1 MEKGYVKLY
10 AKICFDLY
18 LVFNKLIDEYP
29 NNKLI
34 DSENLQS
41 LLISECKQRF
51 NDYQYNNNIINNKLV
66 NNNDISEENFLI
78 KKKFLGNINFITEL
92 IDVKL
97 FSQKIGFDFLDILY
111 KNYKNYSNDLE
122 QEKNKNLNLEGI
134 ITLLNKFGKI
144 VFEEKN
150 EKFLQD
156 LDYYMKECIIPI
168 INNNDKNI
176 PEYLKYKIIN
186 LVEKQ
191 KNNWEESLFEKSIIA
206 KGKNKE

>member
-1 MEKGYVKLY
+1 M
-10 AKICFDLY
+10 
-18 LVFNKLIDEYP
+18 
-29 NNKLI
+29 
-34 DSENLQS
+34 
-41 LLISECKQRF
+41 
-51 NDYQYNNNIINNKLV
+51 
-66 NNNDISEENFLI
+66 
-78 KKKFLGNINFITEL
+78 
-92 IDVKL
+92 
-97 FSQKIGFDFLDILY
+97 DILY
-111 KNYKNYSNDLE
+111 KNYKNYSNNLE
-122 QEKNKNLNLEGI
+122 EEKNKNLNLEGI

-156 LDYYMKECIIPI
+156 LDYYMKECVIPI
-168 INNNDKNI
+168 INNKDGNI

>member
-1 MEKGYVKLY
+1 M
-10 AKICFDLY
+10 
-18 LVFNKLIDEYP
+18 
-29 NNKLI
+29 
-34 DSENLQS
+34 
-41 LLISECKQRF
+41 
-51 NDYQYNNNIINNKLV
+51 
-66 NNNDISEENFLI
+66 I

-168 INNNDKNI
+168 INNNNDGKI